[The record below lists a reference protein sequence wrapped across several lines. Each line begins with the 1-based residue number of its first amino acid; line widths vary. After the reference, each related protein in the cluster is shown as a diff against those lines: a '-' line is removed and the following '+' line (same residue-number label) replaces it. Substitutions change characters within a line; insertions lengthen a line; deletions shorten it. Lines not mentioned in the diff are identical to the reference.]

1 MSIYKKISDDIKEFD
16 TGEEFLKYY
25 EKNQDGINAITT
37 RALNLKYKIKGFKIG
52 RKDGKIVLYPVEKNS
67 DDLQKQIDELRND
80 LDQLSEIVKSLM
92 KQQQQPSTNRSFSNS
107 YSAYFNQ

>member
-67 DDLQKQIDELRND
+67 DDLQKQIDELRTE
-80 LDQLSEIVKSLM
+80 LERLTEIVKSLINRQ
-92 KQQQQPSTNRSFSNS
+92 KEQPSKSFSNS